1 MKSTI
6 EEGLNY
12 HKNNK
17 FDEAE
22 KIYKSILKLDKKNF
36 NANQLLGTLFLQ
48 QNKLDDAENFLIT
61 SYKLKSSNPNVLNN
75 LGLLFKLK
83 KNYERAIFF
92 YEKNIEINDDYQSKI
107 NLSSVYFQLNN
118 FVKSLSILKKIET
131 KKVSPQVQE
140 YIAINYFK
148 INQIDK
154 AKNIFEKL
162 VNANSLTI
170 EGNLNY
176 AKFLFETKSYD
187 ESIKFLDFY
196 ILNNKKNYE
205 AFLLKAGVSREL
217 NKMQQSLDNYIEA
230 LKIFPLSYDINKEF
244 TLFLIDQKKYEY
256 GITYLKSL
264 LKNNFPEKNYF
275 ELMLFYF
282 KILISDW
289 SNYINDLENS
299 LKLLE
304 KEKNFYDFTP
314 LSLKYFNDF
323 SSNELKVSKISTKRI
338 LKKILINDKKK
349 NVNDKIKIGFI
360 SGDFKDHAVS
370 YLFKDFLK
378 YYDRSKF
385 EVFLYSNCLSK
396 SKTREEII
404 NNSKNFFDIDK
415 LSDYDVVNLIIS
427 HNLDVLFDLSGHTKY
442 NRISIFDNNL
452 AKYKVNYLGY
462 PGTMGSRVYDY
473 IFADKTIIKDSELKF
488 YAEQVIYLPDTY
500 QPYSHFDIG
509 YSNKSEIG
517 CNDSDF
523 LFVAPHRVEKLNP
536 TTFDVWLKCLR
547 LNKEKFKLALGP
559 VNEISK
565 KNIID
570 YSKKFEI
577 SQNQLIFLKKTTRE
591 NHLKIVKSCDL
602 FLDSFPYTGHTTSA
616 EALFTCKIPVVTY
629 CGNSFASRISASLL
643 NSIQMNEL
651 ITYNLVDYQKKIFE
665 LSNNFELIQILKER
679 LLKIDVDKRMRKYV
693 RDFQNKIEYIMN
705 KKL

>member
-360 SGDFKDHAVS
+360 SGDFKDHA
-370 YLFKDFLK
+370 
-378 YYDRSKF
+378 
-385 EVFLYSNCLSK
+385 
-396 SKTREEII
+396 
-404 NNSKNFFDIDK
+404 
-415 LSDYDVVNLIIS
+415 
-427 HNLDVLFDLSGHTKY
+427 
-442 NRISIFDNNL
+442 
-452 AKYKVNYLGY
+452 
-462 PGTMGSRVYDY
+462 
-473 IFADKTIIKDSELKF
+473 
-488 YAEQVIYLPDTY
+488 
-500 QPYSHFDIG
+500 
-509 YSNKSEIG
+509 
-517 CNDSDF
+517 
-523 LFVAPHRVEKLNP
+523 
-536 TTFDVWLKCLR
+536 
-547 LNKEKFKLALGP
+547 
-559 VNEISK
+559 
-565 KNIID
+565 
-570 YSKKFEI
+570 
-577 SQNQLIFLKKTTRE
+577 
-591 NHLKIVKSCDL
+591 
-602 FLDSFPYTGHTTSA
+602 
-616 EALFTCKIPVVTY
+616 
-629 CGNSFASRISASLL
+629 
-643 NSIQMNEL
+643 
-651 ITYNLVDYQKKIFE
+651 
-665 LSNNFELIQILKER
+665 
-679 LLKIDVDKRMRKYV
+679 
-693 RDFQNKIEYIMN
+693 
-705 KKL
+705 